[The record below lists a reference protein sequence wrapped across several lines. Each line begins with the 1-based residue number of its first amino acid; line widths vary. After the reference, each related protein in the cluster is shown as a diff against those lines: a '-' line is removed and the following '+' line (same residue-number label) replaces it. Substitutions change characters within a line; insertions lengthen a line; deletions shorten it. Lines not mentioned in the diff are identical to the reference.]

1 MQNKQLILAFFL
13 SLSCSNSATIA
24 AENAGVVAQQGL
36 KALQAKK
43 YKEANQFF
51 ARAALLNPRDASYQY
66 YASLSAFQAGDNK
79 TGRAALSRLFLTQTS
94 HSPYMNPALELQ
106 KRYGVNAH
114 AYYALKNG
122 MHTVWSRKQMPIK
135 IYISNGLALPEAY
148 RGKNLNVQQLSELQD
163 WLRKPGAVQSLKA
176 CPGYQS
182 GFANQVR
189 SGLGEWNW
197 AMQERVLTFQFV
209 SSPAD
214 ANILIFWSASFPQQG
229 QAGQTLYMVRN
240 TESRPVII
248 ELRTDFS
255 PYSSA
260 VASQSIR
267 NAAAHEFGHAIGIQC
282 HSPSGS
288 DLMTNW
294 QHWSEG
300 SSYHISENDKE
311 TLRAL
316 YSVAPHQTF

>member
-1 MQNKQLILAFFL
+1 MKIKQVLLATFL
-13 SLSCSNSATIA
+13 SVILGTNASMA
-24 AENAGVVAQQGL
+24 AENAGAVAQQGL
-36 KALQAKK
+36 SALKAKR
-43 YKEANQFF
+43 YKEANKYF
-51 ARAALLNPRDASYQY
+51 AKAALLNPRDASYQY
-66 YASLSAFQAGDNK
+66 YASLSAFQAGDTQ

-114 AYYALKNG
+114 SYYALKNG
-122 MHTVWSRKQMPIK
+122 MHTVWSRRQMPLK

-148 RGKNLNVQQLSELQD
+148 RGKNLNVPQLNELQD
-163 WLRKPGAVQSLKA
+163 WLKKPGAIQSLKL

-182 GFANQVR
+182 GFASQVK
-189 SGLGEWNW
+189 SGLGEWSW
-197 AMQERVLTFQFV
+197 AMQERIITFQFV
-209 SSPAD
+209 NNPVG
-214 ANILIFWSASFPQQG
+214 ANILVFWSPSFPQPS
-229 QAGQTLYMVRN
+229 QAGQTLYLVRN
-240 TESRPVII
+240 TETRPVII

-282 HSPSGS
+282 HSPSSG
-288 DLMTNW
+288 DLMANW
-294 QHWSEG
+294 QYWSEG
-300 SSYHISENDKE
+300 SSYHITENDKE

-316 YSVAPHQTF
+316 YSVQPHQTF

>member
-1 MQNKQLILAFFL
+1 MKIKQALLATL
-13 SLSCSNSATIA
+13 LTLACGTSATLA
-24 AENAGVVAQQGL
+24 AENAGTLAQQGL

-51 ARAALLNPRDASYQY
+51 ARAAILKPRDASYQY
-66 YASLSAFQAGDNK
+66 YASLSAFQAGDTQ
-79 TGRAALSRLFLTQTS
+79 TGKAALSRLFLTQTN

-122 MHTVWSRKQMPIK
+122 MHTIWSRRQMPLK
-135 IYISNGLALPEAY
+135 IYISNGLALPDAY
-148 RGKNLNVQQLSELQD
+148 RGKNLNVQQLSQLQD
-163 WLRKPGAVQSLKA
+163 WLQKPGAVQSLKT
-176 CPGYQS
+176 CPGYS
-182 GFANQVR
+182 SAFATQAKT
-189 SGLGEWNW
+189 GLGEWTW
-197 AMQERVLTFQFV
+197 AMQERIITFQFV
-209 SSPAD
+209 NNPIG
-214 ANILIFWSASFPQQG
+214 ANILVFWSPSFPQLS
-229 QAGQTLYMVRN
+229 QAGQTLYMVGN
-240 TESRPVII
+240 TGTRPVII

-255 PYSSA
+255 PYSNA
-260 VASQSIR
+260 VAGQSIR

-282 HSPSGS
+282 HSPSSS

-300 SSYHISENDKE
+300 ASYHISENDKE